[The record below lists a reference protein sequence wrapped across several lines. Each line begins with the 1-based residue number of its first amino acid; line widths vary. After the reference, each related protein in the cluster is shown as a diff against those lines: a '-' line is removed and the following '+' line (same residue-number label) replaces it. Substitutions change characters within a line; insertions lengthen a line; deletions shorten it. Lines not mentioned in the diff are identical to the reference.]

1 MAMDV
6 GAVTIDYTVSPPTEL
21 LERYARQLKEYD
33 EGECWRIASDGHVF
47 LDIEHDTMVR
57 NAMTYV
63 SAERL
68 TPTEAQQ
75 IMDWVEGLPWE
86 RETVILHFGW

>member
-6 GAVTIDYTVSPPTEL
+6 GVVTIDYSMSPPTES
-21 LERYARQLKEYD
+21 LECYARELKEYD

-57 NAMTYV
+57 HATAYIT
-63 SAERL
+63 SAGL
-68 TPTEAQQ
+68 AQADAQQ
-75 IMDWVEGLPWE
+75 IMSWLEGLPWQND
-86 RETVILHFGW
+86 TIILHFGW